1 MTGTKKTAV
10 MTLSIGLA
18 IAVALLLAAGCGG
31 GPAAQA
37 RDLATKAKSL
47 ETALNK
53 TTGDLGKEV
62 AALFAA
68 VASGVPAKASF
79 QSAADKIRAQVES
92 VSKSVES
99 MKTDYYGIKKL
110 KGVEAYAEWADL
122 QLQALDLTGQS
133 MDSINRFLEKVGQM
147 YSSGTP
153 DQAALALAVAQLK
166 TELADQSGKTV
177 PLIEKANQFAEQNK
191 LF

>member
-18 IAVALLLAAGCGG
+18 LAAAVLLAAGCGG

-37 RDLATKAKSL
+37 RDLATKAKSR

-53 TTGDLGKEV
+53 ATGDLGKEV

-68 VASGVPAKASF
+68 VASGVPDKAGF
-79 QSAADKIRAQVES
+79 QSAEEKIKSQVES
-92 VSKSVES
+92 VSKSAES
-99 MKTDYYGIKKL
+99 MTTDYGGIKKL
-110 KGVEAYAEWADL
+110 KSVDAYAEWADL
-122 QLQALDLTGQS
+122 QLQALAFTRQS
-133 MDSINRFLEKVGQM
+133 MDSITRFLEQVGQM

-153 DQAALALAVAQLK
+153 DQAALAQAVAQLK
-166 TELADQSGKTV
+166 TELADQNGKTV
-177 PLIEKANQFAEQNK
+177 PLIEKANQLAQQNK

>member
-99 MKTDYYGIKKL
+99 MKTDYDGIKKL